1 VDGFLTIKEASE
13 YLKVKGSTLY
23 AWAERGAIPCYK
35 FGRLVRFKRA
45 EIRAWADSQKI
56 DRDREPCE
64 IPADVADIGN
74 IIEFAK
80 SSVLSSS
87 SGKARPASKKGGG

>member
-1 VDGFLTIKEASE
+1 VDGFLTVREASE

-23 AWAERGAIPCYK
+23 AWAERGAIPYYK
-35 FGRLVRFKRA
+35 FGRLVRFKKA
-45 EIRAWADSQKI
+45 EIEAWADSQRI
-56 DRDREPCE
+56 DKAREPCE
-64 IPADVADIGN
+64 FPADVTDIGN

-87 SGKARPASKKGGG
+87 SGKARPASKRGGG